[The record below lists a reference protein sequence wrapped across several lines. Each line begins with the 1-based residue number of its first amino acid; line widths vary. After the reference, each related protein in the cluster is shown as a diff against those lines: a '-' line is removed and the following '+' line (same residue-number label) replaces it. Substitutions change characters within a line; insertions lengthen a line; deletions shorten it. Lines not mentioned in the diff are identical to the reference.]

1 MKRPTPYQGQE
12 VDAETLRAFLPSIAG
27 RLEAGNSGGDRP

>member
-1 MKRPTPYQGQE
+1 MKRPTPYRGQE

-27 RLEAGNSGGDRP
+27 RVARCGGERP